1 MFGIIGIV
9 LTVAMVFGGY
19 ILAGGKMGVITHS
32 LPFEMMMIGGAAVGS
47 FLLSNS
53 SDVLKHTP
61 KGLIRAFKGPKWHDE
76 HHRQVLCLLFELL
89 RLWRSNPVELEEHIE
104 TPETSKIFATYP
116 AILAETSL
124 HDTRVLFVEPAKWV
138 AKLRATVEDSSD
150 ILLRTRM
157 SAGHGGVSGRHNS
170 WRERAFTLA
179 WVVDR
184 LTGGAAA

>member
-89 RLWRSNPVELEEHIE
+89 RLWRSNPVELEEHKPTFRMITRGTHTPTAEEIE
-104 TPETSKIFATYP
+104 T
-116 AILAETSL
+116 
-124 HDTRVLFVEPAKWV
+124 
-138 AKLRATVEDSSD
+138 ATV
-150 ILLRTRM
+150 RM
-157 SAGHGGVSGRHNS
+157 
-170 WRERAFTLA
+170 
-179 WVVDR
+179 
-184 LTGGAAA
+184 